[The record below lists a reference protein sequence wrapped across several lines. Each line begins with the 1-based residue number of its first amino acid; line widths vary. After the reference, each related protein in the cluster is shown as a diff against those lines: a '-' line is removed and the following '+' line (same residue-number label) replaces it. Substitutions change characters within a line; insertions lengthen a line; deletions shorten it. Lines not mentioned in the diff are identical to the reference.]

1 MRITEAADLVAPE
14 EELPRSLA
22 NDLFSYYIRRV
33 VAVVGFLS
41 RFSARIQ
48 SPFSSMAAQSSA
60 ALNHNRK
67 YPSPVTGFTSR
78 AHRNRED
85 KYRCRR
91 RRRRFRGAVVA
102 EERRS

>member
-1 MRITEAADLVAPE
+1 
-14 EELPRSLA
+14 
-22 NDLFSYYIRRV
+22 
-33 VAVVGFLS
+33 
-41 RFSARIQ
+41 
-48 SPFSSMAAQSSA
+48 MAAQSSA

-91 RRRRFRGAVVA
+91 RRRFRDAVAA

>member
-14 EELPRSLA
+14 EELLRSLA

-48 SPFSSMAAQSSA
+48 PPFSSMAAQSSA

-91 RRRRFRGAVVA
+91 RGRFRGVVVA

>member
-1 MRITEAADLVAPE
+1 
-14 EELPRSLA
+14 
-22 NDLFSYYIRRV
+22 
-33 VAVVGFLS
+33 
-41 RFSARIQ
+41 
-48 SPFSSMAAQSSA
+48 MAAQSSA

-91 RRRRFRGAVVA
+91 RRRCLRRRFRDAVAA